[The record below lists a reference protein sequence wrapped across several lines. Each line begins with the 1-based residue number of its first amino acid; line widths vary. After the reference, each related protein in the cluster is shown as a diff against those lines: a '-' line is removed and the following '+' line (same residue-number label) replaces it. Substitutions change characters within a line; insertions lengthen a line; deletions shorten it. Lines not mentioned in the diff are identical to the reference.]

1 VDDQLHEGGVG
12 KGMTTLFHN
21 VGVDFVRCR
30 SINVQEGK
38 IMKKITLPLT
48 ALLFLSV
55 ASFAQ
60 TLTPADREKGLQ
72 YLQQTRDAVV
82 DATKG
87 LSEAQLKFKSAPDRW
102 SVAETLEHIALAE
115 DFLFQNVTEKIMK
128 APAGPAD
135 RDTAKIDAM
144 VLAMIPD
151 RSHKA
156 QAPPPLVP
164 TGRWTPADTLDH
176 FLKSRAKTIAFMQST
191 PDLREHV
198 ADSPLGQP
206 LDAYEWLLFIAAHS
220 ERHTKQ
226 ILEVKADPNFPK
238 N

>member
-1 VDDQLHEGGVG
+1 
-12 KGMTTLFHN
+12 M
-21 VGVDFVRCR
+21 
-30 SINVQEGK
+30 
-38 IMKKITLPLT
+38 
-48 ALLFLSV
+48 LFLGC
-55 ASFAQ
+55 AAFGQA
-60 TLTPADREKGLQ
+60 LTQADRERSVK
-72 YLQQTRDAVV
+72 YLQQTRDGVV
-82 DATKG
+82 GATKG
-87 LSEAQLKFKSAPDRW
+87 LSEAQMKFKPAPDRW

-115 DFLFQNVTEKIMK
+115 DFLLQNISEKIMK
-128 APAGPAD
+128 APPGSTD

-164 TGRWTPADTLDH
+164 TSRWTPAETLDH
-176 FLKSRAKTIAFMQST
+176 FLKSRAKTIGFLEST
-191 PDLREHV
+191 PDLRNHV

-206 LDAYEWLLFIAAHS
+206 LDAYEWLLFIGAHS

>member
-1 VDDQLHEGGVG
+1 
-12 KGMTTLFHN
+12 
-21 VGVDFVRCR
+21 
-30 SINVQEGK
+30 
-38 IMKKITLPLT
+38 MKRISVLSG
-48 ALLFLSV
+48 ALLFVGVS
-55 ASFAQ
+55 AFGQ
-60 TLTPADREKGLQ
+60 GLTQADRDRGVQ
-72 YLQQTRDAVV
+72 YLEQTRDAVAASV
-82 DATKG
+82 KG
-87 LSEAQLKFKSAPDRW
+87 LSDAQLKFKAAPDRW
-102 SVAETLEHIALAE
+102 SVAETLEHIAKAE
-115 DFLFQNVTEKIMK
+115 DFIFQNVTDKIMK

-164 TGRWTPADTLDH
+164 TSSWTPAESLDH
-176 FLKSRAKTIAFMQST
+176 FLKSRAKTIAFLEST
-191 PDLREHV
+191 PDLREHA

-206 LDAYEWLLFIAAHS
+206 LDAYEWLLFIGAHS

-226 ILEVKADPNFPK
+226 ILEVKADPGFPK

>member
-1 VDDQLHEGGVG
+1 
-12 KGMTTLFHN
+12 
-21 VGVDFVRCR
+21 
-30 SINVQEGK
+30 
-38 IMKKITLPLT
+38 MKKIMLSVSALLLFSLT
-48 ALLFLSV
+48 ASAQQLS
-55 ASFAQ
+55 Q
-60 TLTPADREKGLQ
+60 ADLDRGVK
-72 YLQQTRDAVV
+72 YLDQTRDGVV
-82 DATKG
+82 AATKG
-87 LSEAQLKFKSAPDRW
+87 LSDAQMKFKPAPDRW

-115 DFLFQNVTEKIMK
+115 DFLLQNTSHKVLKE
-128 APAGPAD
+128 PAGAAD

-156 QAPPPLVP
+156 QAPKELVP
-164 TGRWTPADTLDH
+164 TGRWTPAESLDH
-176 FLKSRAKTIAFMQST
+176 FLNSRAKTISFLQST
-191 PDLREHV
+191 PDLRQHV
-198 ADSPLGQP
+198 ADSPIGQK